1 MKGQTVDI
9 LKDDGCNT
17 NVMSSSFIKKHGH
30 LLTLKKDNLSI
41 THSENKTTETA
52 TQLVVDAEVR
62 IGAHRYRSNFA
73 VVNCRYDILLGMP
86 WNKSENPS
94 VDYAGKKVRVD
105 GMELP
110 RRPSPEK
117 LEAGITNLSI
127 KKFRSLVR
135 EHGAKEDFELYHVVP
150 VLRKREKGKAVLNNV
165 ELSDVDRLINDNPK
179 HTRLANL
186 LKKYESVFRSELPQG
201 LPPKRSIDHEIETE
215 KGAKPPKRSL
225 FQLSPA

>member
-1 MKGQTVDI
+1 MHTRSRKPNRTPKSSTKSKSCSKHYSAVRRRQRHTPNSTLDFQKETLPTSPLIILRGTVKGQTVDI

-52 TQLVVDAEVR
+52 TQLVLDAEVR
-62 IGAHRYRSNFA
+62 IGAHQYRSNFA

-86 WNKSENPS
+86 WHKSENPS
-94 VDYAGKKVRVD
+94 VDYAGKKVRVN
-105 GMELP
+105 GLELP

-127 KKFRSLVR
+127 KKFRSVIR
-135 EHGAKEDFELYHVVP
+135 KHGAKEDFQLYHVVP
-150 VLRKREKGKAVLNNV
+150 ILRKREKGKAVLNNV
-165 ELSDVDRLINDNPK
+165 
-179 HTRLANL
+179 
-186 LKKYESVFRSELPQG
+186 
-201 LPPKRSIDHEIETE
+201 
-215 KGAKPPKRSL
+215 
-225 FQLSPA
+225 